1 MISIAI
7 QAGGES
13 RRMGEEKALLPFI
26 GIPLIQR
33 VINRVESLGDELLI
47 TTNRPQSYQKF
58 NLPLVEDLLPGH
70 GALGGL
76 YTALS
81 VAHFPVVIVV
91 ACDMPF
97 VNAEILALAIRE
109 LQSNEADVVI
119 PETTKGYEPFHAVYR
134 RANCLPAIQR
144 ALDGGERRLISWFPE
159 VKIRVIPESVRKQ
172 YDPQQ
177 IAFIN
182 LNTRDEFLKAEQ
194 LAREVG

>member
-13 RRMGEEKALLPFI
+13 RRMGEEKALLPFL
-26 GIPLIQR
+26 GTTLIQR
-33 VINRVESLGDELLI
+33 VINRVETLGDELLI
-47 TTNRPQSYQKF
+47 TTNRPQVYQKF
-58 NLPLVEDLLPGH
+58 NLPLFEDLLPGH

-81 VAHFPVVIVV
+81 AATYPVVIVV

-97 VNAEILALAIRE
+97 VNADILSLAIRE
-109 LQSNEADVVI
+109 LDSNEVDVVI
-119 PETTKGYEPFHAVYR
+119 PETTKGYEPFHAVYHR
-134 RANCLPAIQR
+134 ENCLPVIRR
-144 ALDGGERRLISWFPE
+144 ALDAGERKLISWFPE
-159 VKIRVIPESVRKQ
+159 VKIRVIPDSVLKL

-182 LNTRDEFLKAEQ
+182 LNTREEFLKAEQ

>member
-1 MISIAI
+1 
-7 QAGGES
+7 
-13 RRMGEEKALLPFI
+13 MGEEKALLPFQ

-47 TTNRPQSYQKF
+47 TTNRPQFYQKF
-58 NLPLVEDLLPGH
+58 DLPLFEDLLPGR

-97 VNAEILALAIRE
+97 VNAEILALAVRE
-109 LQSNEADVVI
+109 LESNEVDVVI

-134 RANCLPAIQR
+134 RDNCLPAIR
-144 ALDGGERRLISWFPE
+144 CALEAGERRLISWFPQ
-159 VKIRVIPESVRKQ
+159 VKVRAIPDSVLKQ

-177 IAFIN
+177 IAFNN
-182 LNTRDEFLKAEQ
+182 LNTRDEYLKAEQ